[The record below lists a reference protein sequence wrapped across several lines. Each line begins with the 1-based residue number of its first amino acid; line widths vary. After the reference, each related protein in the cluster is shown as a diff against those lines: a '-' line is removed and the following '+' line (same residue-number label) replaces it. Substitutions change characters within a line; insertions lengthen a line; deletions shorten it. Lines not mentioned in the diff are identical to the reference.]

1 MGMGEKENSQTSR
14 SSFRRM
20 YVQVE
25 VRKKKK
31 KMNWRRYNVWVLVLA
46 SGGAALLRVPGNL
59 NFLAAPPRP
68 LD

>member
-1 MGMGEKENSQTSR
+1 MGMDERENSQTSR

-31 KMNWRRYNVWVLVLA
+31 KKMNWRRYNVWVWCSHLVVLSPYA
-46 SGGAALLRVPGNL
+46 CLET
-59 NFLAAPPRP
+59 
-68 LD
+68 